1 MEDKIKE
8 MYTFY
13 PYPEYDESMDK
24 HVPIPCEYSPFIFL
38 ELIRHYLY
46 NGYKIFDNF
55 RVLVAGCGIGGDVI
69 ALGYLLKEYKNSE
82 IFCIDLSKE
91 SIEVT
96 KTRVELYNLKNIS
109 ISEMSLLDLD
119 KKKHGSFDFILSI
132 GVLHHL
138 QDPIKGLS
146 ILKSVLKEDGGM
158 YLMVYGKIGRMGVYQ
173 MQDML
178 KIINRNTITW
188 DGKIDNYKIVYD
200 NLPKKNWFKKG
211 EDIII
216 DHKASDSGIVDLL
229 LNVQDRAYTVR
240 ELYKYINGVG
250 MNIVELSPC
259 ERYKYKNKIV
269 GLDYTQCGI
278 NEMDSYCINEL
289 YYGDICK
296 HSFYISKQR
305 NTKALLTDLDN
316 IMILN
321 FIFKNQ
327 LDQIIEYFCKNEY
340 LGNLTINGLKLSYK
354 LPKTKYIWNYN
365 KELIGITF
373 KMTNNISYI
382 LKNID
387 NNTSTI
393 KIFDNLR
400 CDLNVK
406 HTNDY
411 LLREFFPVYNLFE
424 LYDFI
429 LLRK

>member
-1 MEDKIKE
+1 M
-8 MYTFY
+8 T
-13 PYPEYDESMDK
+13 
-24 HVPIPCEYSPFIFL
+24 
-38 ELIRHYLY
+38 
-46 NGYKIFDNF
+46 
-55 RVLVAGCGIGGDVI
+55 
-69 ALGYLLKEYKNSE
+69 
-82 IFCIDLSKE
+82 
-91 SIEVT
+91 
-96 KTRVELYNLKNIS
+96 
-109 ISEMSLLDLD
+109 LLDLD

-138 QDPIKGLS
+138 CDPVKGLN

-178 KIINRNTITW
+178 KIINKNTITW

-200 NLPKKNWFKKG
+200 NLPKKNWFKRS
-211 EDIII
+211 EDIIV
-216 DHKASDSGIVDLL
+216 DHRASDSGIVDLL

-240 ELYKYINGVG
+240 ELYKYINDVG
-250 MNIVELSPC
+250 MNIVEFSPC
-259 ERYKYKNKIV
+259 ERYKYKNKIL

-278 NEMDSYCINEL
+278 NQMDSYCINEL

-305 NTKALLTDLDN
+305 NTKALLTNLDN

-321 FIFKNQ
+321 FIFKNE
-327 LDQIIEYFCKNEY
+327 LDQIIEYFHKNEN
-340 LGNLTINGLKLSYK
+340 LGNLTINGLKLRYK
-354 LPKTKYIWNYN
+354 IPNTKYIWNFN
-365 KELIGITF
+365 KELIGLTF
-373 KMTNNISYI
+373 KITNNISYI

-400 CDLNVK
+400 SDLNVK
-406 HTNDY
+406 YTNDY
-411 LLREFFPVYNLFE
+411 LLREFLPVYNLFE